1 MAKRTTKDDFL
12 KEIGQIV
19 VRMTSLEED
28 LRYSVGALIGYDQEL
43 NSRITAGESIE
54 NLLRL
59 LSVLFTY
66 RIRDEDE
73 LATFDLLLSRLNQLT
88 EKRNRIIHD
97 TWYFLNAATETIPVR
112 NRIFK
117 KKRSKRTFT
126 DEHFIPTIEE
136 LGAISDDAQKLK
148 QEVRQLIARNFKAI
162 DDHMEAAGHTYF
174 HLPLPMRKPDLAKKL
189 AEIYRETSKKGH

>member
-88 EKRNRIIHD
+88 EKRNRSC
-97 TWYFLNAATETIPVR
+97 W
-112 NRIFK
+112 
-117 KKRSKRTFT
+117 
-126 DEHFIPTIEE
+126 
-136 LGAISDDAQKLK
+136 
-148 QEVRQLIARNFKAI
+148 LICLY
-162 DDHMEAAGHTYF
+162 GSWV
-174 HLPLPMRKPDLAKKL
+174 
-189 AEIYRETSKKGH
+189 TSSFSMM